1 MERELLIEL
10 GLEELPASWLPVL
23 TQHLSD
29 TLRKALQDHQLVNT
43 ESIEVHGT
51 PRRLAACVPAL
62 TDRQEDRDETLTG
75 PPVSAAR
82 GADGTPTPA
91 ALGFAKKNGVDF
103 SALIEVDTP
112 KGRYLAFEKKTRGRA
127 TVDVL
132 PDVLTQVLRTLPF
145 PKQMHWDA
153 ELGDGKGELLFGRPI
168 RWLLFLYG
176 GRVVPFTIHRTQ
188 LAASVR
194 VQDVAS
200 GAVTYGHRVLANSG
214 RAGRAIK
221 VRGFDEYKKKLA
233 EHFVF
238 LSRIERKDRIVRELD
253 GQARKLGGR
262 ILLHQSAQAEALLEE
277 VPDLVEYPGVVAGA
291 FPVDFLTLPPE
302 VLTTTLIHHQHY
314 FPVVGPEGRLLP
326 AFLAVTNTQGT
337 DTRGISVNAGRVVS
351 ARLRDARFFWD
362 ADRAVGLDAR
372 LPRLETLVF
381 HKKLGSYKAKADRIA
396 ALARWIATDVFAQP
410 DDIAA
415 QAEQAGRLCKADLAT
430 DMVREFTELQG
441 VMGGV
446 YARESGAHEAIW
458 KAIYHH
464 YQPISVES
472 TGAPSVSALGGAR
485 VTWAAVSLADK
496 LDTIAG
502 LFHAGE
508 RPTGSR
514 DPFGLRRAAHGVLR
528 VLLDLEA
535 LTGLTVRPTLDG
547 LIKRAVKGFA
557 EPDEAAS
564 VHVMSEAAWNDLT
577 AFLRERLE
585 YALVAR
591 GADRRNVRAVL
602 ASGAGRPVR
611 DLEANVSALPDVAS
625 TDAFRQLATLFKRVR
640 NIARDSSAPAGDAER
655 GAPAGAQRERAPAG
669 AVRRQDPEAP
679 SGDNTTVDLRA
690 VLIEPAELALLAELD
705 ARSAVIAQAVA
716 TGTGYR
722 EAYQEAARFEP
733 AVARFFTDV
742 FVMAEDPALRQAR
755 LLLMKRLEHVILQLG
770 DISEIVAAE

>member
-1 MERELLIEL
+1 MDRELLIEL
-10 GLEELPASWLPVL
+10 GLEELPASWLPTL
-23 TQHLSD
+23 TQQLSE
-29 TLRKALQDHQLVNT
+29 TLRKALHDHQLPNT
-43 ESIEVHGT
+43 ESIEVHAT

-75 PPVSAAR
+75 PPVSAAFGPD
-82 GADGTPTPA
+82 GAPTPA
-91 ALGFAKKNGVDF
+91 ALGFAKKNGVEF
-103 SALIEVDTP
+103 AALTQVDTP

-153 ELGDGKGELLFGRPI
+153 ELHDGRGELVFGRPV

-176 GRVVPFTIHRTQ
+176 GRVVPYTISRTS

-194 VQDVAS
+194 VQDVTS
-200 GAVTYGHRVLANSG
+200 GAVTYGHRVLASSG

-238 LSRIERKDRIVRELD
+238 LSRIERKDRIIRELD

-262 ILLHQSAQAEALLEE
+262 MLLHQSAQAEALLEE

-291 FPVDFLTLPPE
+291 FAAEFLSLPAE
-302 VLTTTLIHHQHY
+302 VLTTTLIHHQHF

-326 AFLAVTNTQGT
+326 AFLAVTNTQGPNT
-337 DTRGISVNAGRVVS
+337 KGIAVNAERVVT
-351 ARLRDARFFWD
+351 ARLRDARFFWES
-362 ADRAVGLDAR
+362 DRKVGLGAR
-372 LPRLETLVF
+372 LPRLETLTF
-381 HKKLGSYKAKADRIA
+381 HKKLGSYRTKAERIA
-396 ALARWIATDVFAQP
+396 ALAAWIAGDVFGQSAEV
-410 DDIAA
+410 AA
-415 QAEQAGRLCKADLAT
+415 QAEEAGRLAKADLAT

-441 VMGGV
+441 VMGGI
-446 YARESGAHEAIW
+446 YARESGAPEAVW

-464 YQPISVES
+464 YQPVSVE
-472 TGAPSVSALGGAR
+472 ASANQGIGHLGGGA

-508 RPTGSR
+508 MPTGSR
-514 DPFGLRRAAHGVLR
+514 DPFGLRRAAHGVFR
-528 VLLDLEA
+528 ILLDLES
-535 LTGLTVRPTLDG
+535 LTGLKVRTALMPLV
-547 LIKRAVKGFA
+547 KRAVRGYGDGGP
-557 EPDEAAS
+557 E
-564 VHVMSEAAWNDLT
+564 HVMAEKAWLDML
-577 AFLRERLE
+577 AFLSERLE
-585 YALVAR
+585 YVLVAR

-602 ASGAGRPVR
+602 RSGIEAPVR
-611 DLEANVSALPDVAS
+611 DFEVNVQALPEVAATES
-625 TDAFRQLATLFKRVR
+625 FRQLATLFKRVR
-640 NIARDSSAPAGDAER
+640 NVARDSSAHAGDAER
-655 GAPAGAQRERAPAG
+655 GAPAGAQPERAPAG
-669 AVRRQDPEAP
+669 AVRRQDPPMP
-679 SGDNTTVDLRA
+679 STDELQS
-690 VLIEPAELALLAELD
+690 VLVEPAELALLAEIEKRGPVLD
-705 ARSAVIAQAVA
+705 RAVA

-722 EAYQEAARFEP
+722 EAYQEAAKFEP
-733 AVARFFTDV
+733 AVAKFFTDV

-755 LLLMKRLEHVILQLG
+755 LQLMKRLERLILQLG

>member
-1 MERELLIEL
+1 MDRELLIEL
-10 GLEELPASWLPVL
+10 GLEELPASWLPTL
-23 TQHLSD
+23 TQQLSE
-29 TLRKALQDHQLVNT
+29 TLRKALADHQLLNSD
-43 ESIEVHGT
+43 SIEVHAT

-62 TDRQEDRDETLTG
+62 IDRQEDRDDTLTG
-75 PPVSAAR
+75 PPVSAAVGPD
-82 GADGTPTPA
+82 GAPSQA
-91 ALGFAKKNGVDF
+91 ALGFAKKNGVPF
-103 SALIEVDTP
+103 SALTEVDTP

-153 ELGDGKGELLFGRPI
+153 ELGDGRGELVFGRPI

-176 GRVVPFTIHRTQ
+176 GRVVPYTIARTN
-188 LAASVR
+188 LAAGVR
-194 VQDVAS
+194 VQDVTS
-200 GAVTYGHRVLANSG
+200 GAVTYGHRVLATSG

-238 LSRIERKDRIVRELD
+238 LSRIERRDRIIRELD
-253 GQARKLGGR
+253 GQARKVGGR

-291 FPVDFLTLPPE
+291 FAPEFLSLPAE
-302 VLTTTLIHHQHY
+302 VLTTTLIHHQHF

-337 DTRGISVNAGRVVS
+337 NTKGIAVNAERVVT
-351 ARLRDARFFWD
+351 ARLRDARFFWESD
-362 ADRAVGLDAR
+362 KAIGLEAR
-372 LPRLETLVF
+372 LPRLETLTF
-381 HKKLGSYKAKADRIA
+381 HKKLGSYRAKAERIA
-396 ALARWIATDVFAQP
+396 ALARWIATDVFGQGE
-410 DDIAA
+410 DVAA
-415 QAEQAGRLCKADLAT
+415 GAEQAGRLAKADLAT

-446 YARESGAHEAIW
+446 YARESGADEAVW
-458 KAIYHH
+458 KAMYHH
-464 YQPISVES
+464 YQPISVEP
-472 TGAPSVSALGGAR
+472 TGTPTVGALGGAR

-535 LTGLTVRPTLDG
+535 LTGLTARPTLDT
-547 LIKRAVKGFA
+547 LIKRAVKGYA
-557 EPDEAAS
+557 DASPDGHAG
-564 VHVMSEAAWNDLT
+564 HVMTDDAWTELT

-585 YALVAR
+585 YVLVAR

-602 ASGAGRPVR
+602 ASPAARAVR

-625 TDAFRQLATLFKRVR
+625 SEAFRQLATAFKRVR
-640 NIARDSSAPAGDAER
+640 NIARELPDADAGRGPWDA
-655 GAPAGAQRERAPAG
+655 
-669 AVRRQDPEAP
+669 
-679 SGDNTTVDLRA
+679 LR
-690 VLIEPAELALLAELD
+690 EPAELALLAEID
-705 ARSAVIAQAVA
+705 KRAPVIDQAVA
-716 TGTGYR
+716 TGAGYR
-722 EAYQEAARFEP
+722 EAYQEAAQFAP
-733 AVARFFTDV
+733 AVAQFFTDV

-755 LLLMKRLEHVILQLG
+755 LQLMKRLERLILQLG